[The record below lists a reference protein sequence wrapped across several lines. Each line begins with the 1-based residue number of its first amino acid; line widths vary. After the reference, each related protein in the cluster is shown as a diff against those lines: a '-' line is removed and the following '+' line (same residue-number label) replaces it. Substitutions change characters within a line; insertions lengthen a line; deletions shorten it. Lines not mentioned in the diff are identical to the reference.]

1 MADVPAMTL
10 NNGVEIPRMG
20 FGVFRIPGDGT
31 VPAVLSGIEAG
42 YRGIDTASLYG
53 NETAVGTAVARCGL
67 PREQLFITTKLWN
80 DDQGYESTFRAF
92 EASLAGGLD
101 YVDLYLIHWPV
112 PANSAYLETWKA
124 FEEIFASGRPG
135 RLACRTF
142 SRGICDPSSTS
153 TRSCRLNQVELH
165 PRFQQEQMRAFDRA
179 HGIVTEAW
187 SPLAQGDILADPM
200 ITALSR
206 RYGKTP
212 AQIVLRWHIELGNVV
227 IPKSVTPSRIKRTS
241 TSSTSRSPPTTW
253 PRSVRSTVAR
263 EPALTPTAAR
273 GRLVSRV
280 LVVAGCLGQVRVQP
294 RLAGSCGGDER
305 SALCRQLCLR
315 WDRSPAHLPGS
326 GPKWYPR
333 SRPGCFRT
341 VG

>member
-10 NNGVEIPRMG
+10 NNGIEMPQIG
-20 FGVFRIPGDGT
+20 FGVFRVPGDET
-31 VPAVLSGIEAG
+31 VSAVLSAIEAG

-80 DDQGYESTFRAF
+80 DDQGCESTFHAF
-92 EASLAGGLD
+92 DASLRRLGLD

-112 PANSAYLETWKA
+112 PAKSAYLETWKA
-124 FEEIFASGRPG
+124 FEEIYASGRARAIGVSNFQPWHLQPLLD
-135 RLACRTF
+135 RHKIVPAV
-142 SRGICDPSSTS
+142 
-153 TRSCRLNQVELH
+153 NQVELH

-227 IPKSVTPSRIKRTS
+227 VPKSVTPSRIKENINIFDFALVADDLAALRALDRGARTGPDPDGGERP
-241 TSSTSRSPPTTW
+241 TGFSSAGGRWVPEGTT
-253 PRSVRSTVAR
+253 
-263 EPALTPTAAR
+263 ER
-273 GRLVSRV
+273 G
-280 LVVAGCLGQVRVQP
+280 
-294 RLAGSCGGDER
+294 
-305 SALCRQLCLR
+305 
-315 WDRSPAHLPGS
+315 
-326 GPKWYPR
+326 
-333 SRPGCFRT
+333 
-341 VG
+341 